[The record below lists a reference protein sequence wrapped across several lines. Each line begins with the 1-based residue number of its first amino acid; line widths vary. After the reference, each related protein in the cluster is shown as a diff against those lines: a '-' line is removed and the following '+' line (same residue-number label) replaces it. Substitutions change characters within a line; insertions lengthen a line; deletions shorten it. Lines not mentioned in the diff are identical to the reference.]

1 MAYIQCHVSVQG
13 SGVKREWFDNL
24 SREVLN
30 PDYAL
35 FTQSADG
42 ELKCVCVCA
51 CACACVCVYET
62 VKYYLTYNLASWCSL
77 DTCM

>member
-1 MAYIQCHVSVQG
+1 MYMYLHIYAYMHVHVSVWRLSDMSSLQG

-35 FTQSADG
+35 FTQSSDG
-42 ELKCVCVCA
+42 ESVCQSSHML
-51 CACACVCVYET
+51 Y
-62 VKYYLTYNLASWCSL
+62 
-77 DTCM
+77 M

>member
-1 MAYIQCHVSVQG
+1 MVRNTFILYICIVNTVCIPQSILAHFYLSCVCVCVCVCGLLQG

-42 ELKCVCVCA
+42 EL
-51 CACACVCVYET
+51 
-62 VKYYLTYNLASWCSL
+62 
-77 DTCM
+77 

>member
-1 MAYIQCHVSVQG
+1 MYMNTLGQTVFVAVVGCSSLKVVSCCFFLQG

-42 ELKCVCVCA
+42 QLL
-51 CACACVCVYET
+51 YM
-62 VKYYLTYNLASWCSL
+62 KYTSYIAHYRT
-77 DTCM
+77 